1 MDLGRVQQAAVE
13 CFAARGFAATGIRE
27 LGAAAGINSA
37 TLYHY
42 TGSKEDLLV
51 RIMRTCLEA
60 MIDSGSAAVR
70 LSAEPTIQL
79 GALVAS
85 HVGFTATNPLTSRVA
100 EHEMRALGPENRRA
114 MQRLRDEYES
124 LFSLVVERGL
134 RVGEFATDDAT
145 MARLALMEMGT
156 GVAHWF
162 RADGRLTLAE
172 VQGYFVN
179 MSCKIL
185 SADHTL
191 FDGVD
196 YIGQPAVLASEPTPH
211 STGVHAYSSRTPDR
225 KEEPCND

>member
-1 MDLGRVQQAAVE
+1 MDRGRVQQAAVE

-27 LGAAAGINSA
+27 LGTAAGINSA

-51 RIMRTCLEA
+51 TIMRSCLEA
-60 MIDSGSAAVR
+60 MIDSGSAALR

-100 EHEMRALGPENRRA
+100 EYEMRSLGPENRRA

-124 LFSLVVERGL
+124 LFSLVVERGV
-134 RVGEFATDDAT
+134 RVGAFSTDDAT

-156 GVAHWF
+156 GVAHWY
-162 RADGRLTLAE
+162 RVDGRLTLAQ

-179 MSCKIL
+179 MACKIL
-185 SADHTL
+185 SADHAL
-191 FDGVD
+191 LDGVD
-196 YIGQPAVLASEPTPH
+196 FIGQPRVLGSEPTPD
-211 STGVHAYSSRTPDR
+211 STGVHARSSRTSLG
-225 KEEPCND
+225 KEEKCNN